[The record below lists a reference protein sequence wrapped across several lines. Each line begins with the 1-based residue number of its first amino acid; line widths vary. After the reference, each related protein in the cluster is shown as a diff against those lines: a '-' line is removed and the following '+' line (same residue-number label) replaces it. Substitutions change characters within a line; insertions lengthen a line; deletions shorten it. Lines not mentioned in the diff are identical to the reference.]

1 MPLREGELL
10 GDAVWLIVAAA
21 VGEDVADA
29 VCVLLLLWL
38 PVAGKDGDDETDGV
52 DVALGLLVLLGD
64 RLPVPVPDVLRVT
77 VQEPEAVV
85 AWLCVKVLVAE
96 PVLACDG
103 EIVGVRPPETLGDGD
118 TLGV

>member
-1 MPLREGELL
+1 
-10 GDAVWLIVAAA
+10 
-21 VGEDVADA
+21 VGLKDRDTLSPRDEE
-29 VCVLLLLWL
+29 
-38 PVAGKDGDDETDGV
+38 VAGKDGDDV
-52 DVALGLLVLLGD
+52 LVSVPAALGLLLPLGD

-77 VQEPEAVV
+77 VQEPDAVV

-103 EIVGVRPPETLGDGD
+103 EIVGVRPPETLGDGE